1 MSVELESKEHPEW
14 LHAFNKLKEN
24 DGLQLG
30 AATPWTLLEEWFDK
44 QRVTEAG
51 VEDPKFSFMWL
62 SLRAKILEE
71 GRYVS
76 QDAAGFSIATAE
88 EVPVIARKRARR
100 AIRHRLQDA
109 IVCGSTDTEDAELR
123 KKLDIEQ
130 ARAAN
135 QAAYLIDTMR
145 RNLPPV
151 ETGEIGNG

>member
-1 MSVELESKEHPEW
+1 VSNELESKEHPEW
-14 LHAFNKLKEN
+14 LHAFNKLKEHG
-24 DGLQLG
+24 GLELG
-30 AATPWTLLEEWFDK
+30 AKTLWTTLEEWFDK
-44 QRVTEAG
+44 RRLTDTGAD
-51 VEDPKFSFMWL
+51 DPKFSFMWL

-76 QDAAGFSIATAE
+76 QDAMGFSIATAE

-109 IVCGSTDTEDAELR
+109 IVCGSTDTEDVELR

-135 QAAYLIDTMR
+135 QAAYLIDTTR

-151 ETGEIGNG
+151 EMGEIGNG